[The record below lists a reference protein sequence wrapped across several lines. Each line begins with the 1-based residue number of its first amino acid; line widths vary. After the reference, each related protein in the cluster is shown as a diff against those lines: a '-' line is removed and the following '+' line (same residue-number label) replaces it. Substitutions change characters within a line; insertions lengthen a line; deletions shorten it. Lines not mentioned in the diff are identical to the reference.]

1 VPELPETETIARD
14 LDREIR
20 GRGITGV
27 VVEKSDVLRGAT
39 PAELAI
45 RVIGRRV
52 ERAWRRAKLVVLD
65 LEPAE
70 LRPEVRSAAEMVEM
84 RNSDRRRG
92 APEGGAITALS
103 ESAPGDRIV
112 VQPRFTGAL
121 LLSRGP
127 LPDAEAPYSTLHF
140 VLDDGRDLHYRD
152 IRRLGTVT
160 VMSPD
165 QFADYSAKLGIEPLD
180 PAFTD
185 SHLSGILRG
194 SKQAVK
200 KVLMDQRVV
209 VGIGNI
215 YANEA
220 CWRAGIDPSRSA
232 RTVGPD
238 EAATLREAIVGVLT
252 ELIAARGTSFRDYR
266 DASGGRGDFERSLA
280 VYGRGGEPCLRCG
293 ARLVETHVIDGRT
306 TVLCAGCQR

>member
-1 VPELPETETIARD
+1 
-14 LDREIR
+14 
-20 GRGITGV
+20 
-27 VVEKSDVLRGAT
+27 
-39 PAELAI
+39 
-45 RVIGRRV
+45 
-52 ERAWRRAKLVVLD
+52 
-65 LEPAE
+65 
-70 LRPEVRSAAEMVEM
+70 MVEM
-84 RNSDRRRG
+84 RNSERRRE
-92 APEGGAITALS
+92 ASEGGAITPSSDHAS
-103 ESAPGDRIV
+103 GDRIV

-127 LPDAEAPYSTLHF
+127 LPDSEAPYSTLRF
-140 VLDDGRDLHYRD
+140 ALDDGRDLHYRD

-160 VMSPD
+160 IMSPD
-165 QFADYSAKLGIEPLD
+165 RFAEYSASLGIEPLD
-180 PAFTD
+180 PAFTE

-200 KVLMDQRVV
+200 KVLMDQRAV

-220 CWRAGIDPSRSA
+220 CWRAGLDPSRSA
-232 RTVGPD
+232 RTVTPA
-238 EAATLREAIVGVLT
+238 EVAALHAGIIGVLT
-252 ELIAARGTSFRDYR
+252 ESIAARGTSFRDYR